1 MPQTPNPVR
10 TPLSADASRAD
21 AAGAWEAISE
31 LLPSGIVVF
40 GADGRMRL
48 ANPMAGALLGRSPEP
63 GELRAHWVARLDPSC
78 GQLAHLGSGGTVV
91 VVAGGRLVEVGAR
104 EHRGGMLWTIQ
115 DRSSE
120 LRLRAQLTEQ
130 ASMVA
135 HSHEA
140 FMVIDQQGYIRYA
153 NRFCETERG
162 FDAHGLVGRNLAQI
176 ERPCGPGFDDA
187 RDQSPEELRARL
199 QQVLKND
206 EPSTYNAWHRR
217 RDGNELPVEATLRP
231 HRVSQETVLLL
242 AARDDSRRLM
252 HLQALTQAKAEAEA
266 ANRAKSAFLAVTSH
280 ELRTP
285 LTGIIGFCDLLQLDF
300 AGGPEESQRHL
311 KLISE
316 SSHHLLAIINDI
328 VDLSKIEARTLE
340 IRTSAV
346 DPEEA
351 VDLAAQLWRRRA
363 ETKGIAVVRKPSV
376 GSGGGTITTDPQRLR
391 QLLDNLMSNAV
402 KFTEKGRVELSLEH
416 RHDGIEI
423 TIADTGI
430 GVPERAGER
439 IFQAFWQVADH
450 HTRSAGGNGLGLY
463 ICKNLA
469 ELMGGRVWLHGSSS
483 AGSVFKVRLPLSC
496 AMKNARL
503 MKSDVWLHSPK
514 GMEPVPRMG
523 RT

>member
-10 TPLSADASRAD
+10 SPLPADLPREAAS
-21 AAGAWEAISE
+21 AWEAVAG
-31 LLPSGIVVF
+31 LLPMGMAAF
-40 GADGRMRL
+40 AADGRLRM
-48 ANPMAGALLGRSPEP
+48 ANPAVGALLGVMPEA
-63 GELRAHWVARLDPSC
+63 GETRARWVGRLEAACAP
-78 GQLAHLGSGGTVV
+78 LAELAAGGTVV
-91 VVAGGRLVEVGAR
+91 VVAGGRLVEVAAQ
-104 EHRGGMLWTIQ
+104 EHRGGILLAIQ

-140 FMVIDQQGYIRYA
+140 FMVVDQQGYIRYA

-162 FDAHGLVGRNLAQI
+162 FETHGLVGRNLAQI

-199 QQVLKND
+199 AQVLKAD
-206 EPSTYNAWHRR
+206 APSTYNAWHRR

-242 AARDDSRRLM
+242 GARDDSRRLM
-252 HLQALTQAKAEAEA
+252 HLQALTHAKAEAEA

-285 LTGIIGFCDLLQLDF
+285 LTGIIGFCDLLQLDYR
-300 AGGPEESQRHL
+300 GPDEGQRYL
-311 KLISE
+311 RLITE

-328 VDLSKIEARTLE
+328 VDLSKIEARSLE
-340 IRTSAV
+340 IRPAAV
-346 DPEEA
+346 DPDEA
-351 VDLAAQLWRRRA
+351 LDLAAQLWRKRA
-363 ETKGIAVVRKPSV
+363 EAKGVKVIRRPS
-376 GSGGGTITTDPQRLR
+376 SGTPGTITTDPQRLR
-391 QLLDNLMSNAV
+391 QMLDNLMSNAV
-402 KFTEKGRVELSLEH
+402 KFTERGQVELSLEH
-416 RHDGIEI
+416 RHDGIEV
-423 TIADTGI
+423 TVADTGI

-439 IFQAFWQVADH
+439 IFQAFWQAADH
-450 HTRSAGGNGLGLY
+450 TTRPTGGNGLGLY

-483 AGSVFKVRLPLSC
+483 AGSVFKLRLPLSC
-496 AMKNARL
+496 QMRNARL

-514 GMEPVPRMG
+514 GMEPIKRLG
-523 RT
+523 R